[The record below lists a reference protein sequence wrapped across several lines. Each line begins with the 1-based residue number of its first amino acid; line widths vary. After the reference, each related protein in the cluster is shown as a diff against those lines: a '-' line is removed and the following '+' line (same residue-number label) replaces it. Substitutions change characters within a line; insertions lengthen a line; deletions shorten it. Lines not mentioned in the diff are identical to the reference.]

1 VSEFTAEE
9 NEIYMSNT
17 MKNALDANHYDEI
30 FIRMVELPKC
40 QEVKLKAMS
49 ANISKISNIKALLE
63 SYFRKEQTLLYIG
76 QEINVVDWQET
87 YKFIVQELKPEMA
100 CIVIDTDVEVDIE
113 PFEGDNQGFELNNN
127 NNNNNSNNN
136 NNHTSSSSSS
146 SAYKGNKGEIIELP
160 ITLKSKSNST
170 SNKINYTSGYNG
182 MIKNFTIDK
191 EEYYYYKV
199 KIPLHSYISIQL
211 IIRQGDVNLYYSF
224 NIEKPD
230 AHNCIGYNVDLTKQR
245 KIVISTE
252 KNIDNFI
259 YFSIQG
265 YQDKNEFDISVQEVD
280 KDELEI
286 DNEETT
292 LNNEE
297 EDDEKKNDPNYTLC
311 DHCHQYIPNQS
322 ITLHSAFCARNNMIC
337 EACGKTFSRA
347 EFPDHWHCD
356 IDDNIKCQYVGHR
369 SDKEKHQAM
378 YHTPI
383 LCDCGI
389 TLPLPEMVEHHL
401 SEKCPE
407 RQIICRYCKL
417 KVKAGNVC
425 TNLQDVLK
433 GLCEHEAECGSRTVV
448 CQQCHASVQMKN
460 IQVHGQLHI
469 MEKKKPPIILCSN
482 KNCSHYKDKKFKNVT
497 ASASSNSI
505 NYLSRETK
513 GLCATCYGLFWSP
526 RHEMTDA
533 YFSQGV
539 LKQYHK
545 QLTVGCG
552 KEFCTNKYCC
562 TSKDPTISQPMN
574 PTESALLS
582 LELTK
587 KALNPKIKPT
597 FHFCVFEK
605 RNAEQRQLANEFL
618 VPLGYSVEWCIKA
631 LVTVQKQELEKEG
644 EEDDFSMTVEKTP
657 EEERTE
663 LLTKSID
670 WLKINSLPIDK

>member
-1 VSEFTAEE
+1 MDNALKSWSTTLLVNTNRENTVDKVVLPNSEFTAEE

-127 NNNNNSNNN
+127 NNNNNS
-136 NNHTSSSSSS
+136 
-146 SAYKGNKGEIIELP
+146 NKGEIIELP

-292 LNNEE
+292 VKYL
-297 EDDEKKNDPNYTLC
+297 
-311 DHCHQYIPNQS
+311 YIY
-322 ITLHSAFCARNNMIC
+322 I
-337 EACGKTFSRA
+337 
-347 EFPDHWHCD
+347 
-356 IDDNIKCQYVGHR
+356 
-369 SDKEKHQAM
+369 
-378 YHTPI
+378 
-383 LCDCGI
+383 
-389 TLPLPEMVEHHL
+389 
-401 SEKCPE
+401 
-407 RQIICRYCKL
+407 
-417 KVKAGNVC
+417 
-425 TNLQDVLK
+425 
-433 GLCEHEAECGSRTVV
+433 
-448 CQQCHASVQMKN
+448 
-460 IQVHGQLHI
+460 
-469 MEKKKPPIILCSN
+469 
-482 KNCSHYKDKKFKNVT
+482 
-497 ASASSNSI
+497 
-505 NYLSRETK
+505 YL
-513 GLCATCYGLFWSP
+513 Y
-526 RHEMTDA
+526 
-533 YFSQGV
+533 
-539 LKQYHK
+539 
-545 QLTVGCG
+545 
-552 KEFCTNKYCC
+552 
-562 TSKDPTISQPMN
+562 
-574 PTESALLS
+574 
-582 LELTK
+582 
-587 KALNPKIKPT
+587 
-597 FHFCVFEK
+597 
-605 RNAEQRQLANEFL
+605 
-618 VPLGYSVEWCIKA
+618 
-631 LVTVQKQELEKEG
+631 
-644 EEDDFSMTVEKTP
+644 
-657 EEERTE
+657 
-663 LLTKSID
+663 
-670 WLKINSLPIDK
+670 